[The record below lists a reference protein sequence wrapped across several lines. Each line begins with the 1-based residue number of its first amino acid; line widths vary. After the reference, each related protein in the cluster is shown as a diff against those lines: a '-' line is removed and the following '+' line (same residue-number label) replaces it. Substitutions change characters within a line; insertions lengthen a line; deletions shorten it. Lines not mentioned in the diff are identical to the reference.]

1 MLSMLSREI
10 KIHTGK
16 FVTNTKITGFNF
28 FQQLNF
34 QIKMS
39 HFPEHLFGFTHIEHI
54 YCMYF
59 IHLCI

>member
-10 KIHTGK
+10 KIHTDK

-39 HFPEHLFGFTHIEHI
+39 HFPEHLFVFTQIYLSHI
-54 YCMYF
+54 YK
-59 IHLCI
+59 